1 MRIYRQFMNNRLR
14 NFNYLIACEET
25 GQAIALDPFNG
36 EAMLALAQQEDLT
49 IKLIINT
56 HEHNDHIEGNP
67 VVQAAT
73 GADIWAHKNAL
84 GKIPNQSRGL
94 VAGGVI

>member
-56 HEHNDHIEGNP
+56 H
-67 VVQAAT
+67 
-73 GADIWAHKNAL
+73 
-84 GKIPNQSRGL
+84 S
-94 VAGGVI
+94 